1 MIEKYLGIDPEYIL
15 IGLCAAAVIILI
27 IIIIQAVRLSSM
39 KKKYASFMKGKSGES
54 LEEILM
60 EKINK
65 IDEIDDRNRKNEQRL
80 DQLAKD
86 LEPCFQ
92 KIGLEKYDALDEQG
106 GKLSFALTLLNEKD
120 NGFIINTVHSREGSY
135 SYIKEIID
143 GNSIIGLSPEE
154 EKALSKALNGT
165 N

>member
-1 MIEKYLGIDPEYIL
+1 MIEQYTGIDPEYIL
-15 IGLCAAAVIILI
+15 LGVCTLAVVLLI
-27 IIIIQAVRLSSM
+27 VAIIQAAKIGSL
-39 KKKYASFMKGKSGES
+39 KKKYSSFMKGKSGES
-54 LEEILM
+54 LEDILL

-65 IDEIDDRNRKNEQRL
+65 IDELDQRNSTNEQRI

-86 LEPCFQ
+86 LEPCYQ

-106 GKLSFALTLLNEKD
+106 GKLSFALTLLDEKN
-120 NGFIINTVHSREGSY
+120 NGFILNTVHSREGSY

-154 EKALSKALNGT
+154 ENALAKALNGT

>member
-15 IGLCAAAVIILI
+15 IGLCAVAVIFLI

>member
-1 MIEKYLGIDPEYIL
+1 MIEQYLGIDQEYIL
-15 IGLCAAAVIILI
+15 IGVCALAVILFI
-27 IIIIQAVRLSSM
+27 IMIVQAAKLGSLKR
-39 KKKYASFMKGKSGES
+39 KYAEFMKGKSGES

-65 IDEIDDRNRKNEQRL
+65 IDELDDRNRKNE
-80 DQLAKD
+80 LAKD
-86 LEPCFQ
+86 LEPCYQ

-106 GKLSFALTLLNEKD
+106 GKLSFALTLLDEKN

-154 EKALSKALNGT
+154 ETALSKALNGT

>member
-1 MIEKYLGIDPEYIL
+1 MIEQYLGFDSDYIVL
-15 IGLCAAAVIILI
+15 GLCAAAVIFLI
-27 IIIIQAVRLSSM
+27 IIIIQAVKLSSL
-39 KKKYASFMKGKSGES
+39 KKKYTSFMKGKSGES

-65 IDEIDDRNRKNEQRL
+65 IDEIDDHNKKNEQKL

-154 EKALSKALNGT
+154 EKALSKALNEM

>member
-1 MIEKYLGIDPEYIL
+1 MIEQYLGIDPEYVL
-15 IGLCAAAVIILI
+15 IGLCGAAVIFLI
-27 IIIIQAVRLSSM
+27 IIIVQAVKLSSM
-39 KKKYASFMKGKSGES
+39 KKKYMNFMKGKSGES

-65 IDEIDDRNRKNEQRL
+65 IDEIDERNRKNEERI

-106 GKLSFALTLLNEKD
+106 GKLSFALTLLDEKN

-154 EKALSKALNGT
+154 ERALSKALNGI

>member
-1 MIEKYLGIDPEYIL
+1 MIEQYLGIDQEYIL
-15 IGLCAAAVIILI
+15 IGVCALAVILFI
-27 IIIIQAVRLSSM
+27 IMIVQAAKLGSL
-39 KKKYASFMKGKSGES
+39 KKKYAEFMKGKSGES

-65 IDEIDDRNRKNEQRL
+65 IDELDDRNRKNEQRI

-86 LEPCFQ
+86 LEPCYQ

-106 GKLSFALTLLNEKD
+106 GKLSFALTLLDEKN

-154 EKALSKALNGT
+154 ETALSKALNGT

>member
-1 MIEKYLGIDPEYIL
+1 M
-15 IGLCAAAVIILI
+15 
-27 IIIIQAVRLSSM
+27 R
-39 KKKYASFMKGKSGES
+39 
-54 LEEILM
+54 
-60 EKINK
+60 
-65 IDEIDDRNRKNEQRL
+65 RT
-80 DQLAKD
+80 KD